1 MYLLEFIRIFVEYLP
16 KYFWR
21 VKLIADCYRSFSL
34 KQEEQEDRRAFSS
47 LKLSITFMNV
57 FYATMKTKKKFIR
70 VTFTAFQ
77 SKCNLLFSKDE
88 NRYSYCVSWCRNN
101 KIWKFWLYSNTF
113 FDIFPR
119 RGRQKVVL
127 HAKVWLEETNDT
139 ITIRS
144 SSGDTDIVILVTSLL
159 WKFRW

>member
-1 MYLLEFIRIFVEYLP
+1 MILKSRANCRFLQKLFFKTRRTRGPEGILKSKVVDNFHERILRNNE
-16 KYFWR
+16 
-21 VKLIADCYRSFSL
+21 
-34 KQEEQEDRRAFSS
+34 
-47 LKLSITFMNV
+47 N
-57 FYATMKTKKKFIR
+57 KKKFIR
-70 VTFTAFQ
+70 VAFTAFQ
-77 SKCNLLFSKDE
+77 SICNLLFSKDE

-101 KIWKFWLYSNTF
+101 KIWKFWLYSNAF

-144 SSGDTDIVILVTSLL
+144 PSGDTDIVILVTSLL